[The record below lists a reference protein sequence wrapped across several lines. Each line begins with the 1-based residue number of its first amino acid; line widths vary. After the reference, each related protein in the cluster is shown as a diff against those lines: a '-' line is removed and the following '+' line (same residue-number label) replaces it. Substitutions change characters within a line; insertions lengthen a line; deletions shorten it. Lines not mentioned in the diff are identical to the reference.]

1 MTVTPGVSESA
12 RSLPLGGVCQRVKLD
27 VALTPGV
34 CVVNVS
40 DGSRGWEL
48 LLLLSDNSAAFCRH
62 SHAVVLWN
70 EARKRRA
77 KSDRQCNRHICK
89 KHIHRLHTHKLNMA
103 VISSADFRMLWSDGD
118 TLLPR
123 RMLERRFHYTEG
135 LTRQRPVHTHF
146 LSSHIS

>member
-89 KHIHRLHTHKLNMA
+89 KHIHRLHTHKLNDKHVA
-103 VISSADFRMLWSDGD
+103 YCNIQA
-118 TLLPR
+118 
-123 RMLERRFHYTEG
+123 
-135 LTRQRPVHTHF
+135 HTHTGM
-146 LSSHIS
+146 SSDKNPLFGCMHRKTHK